1 LNFTPGEFQFTVLAV
16 ATNNLSKK
24 EVTVPVNVVNH
35 PLIKHKLALMRED
48 NVSTKDFRDL
58 ASELATLLTYEAT
71 KDLETET
78 KTIQGWA
85 GPVQVEKIK
94 GKKITVVPI
103 LRAGLGMMPGVLEL
117 IPSARVS
124 VVGLY
129 RNEETLEPVRYYV
142 KMTSAMDAR
151 IALILDPMLAT
162 GGSLIATIDLI
173 KESGCKQIKGIFM
186 VAAPEGIEKL
196 TATHPDVEVYVA
208 AIDEKLN
215 DIGYILPGLGDA
227 GDKIFGTK

>member
-1 LNFTPGEFQFTVLAV
+1 M
-16 ATNNLSKK
+16 
-24 EVTVPVNVVNH
+24 PVNVVNH

-78 KTIQGWA
+78 KTIRGWA
-85 GPVQVEKIK
+85 GPLQVEKIK

-196 TATHPDVEVYVA
+196 TAVHPDVEVYVA

-215 DIGYILPGLGDA
+215 DISYILPGLGDA